1 MLKGHPGILGMLYF
15 TYLVPGR
22 TESLSGMLNSV
33 VVWVL
38 ECRESCH
45 AEAQCWREYSDAI
58 LKLKKKK
65 KSQNVFYVLKVKVL
79 IENWNKVPPPAVLH
93 SM

>member
-1 MLKGHPGILGMLYF
+1 MQKLSVGGSIQMLY
-15 TYLVPGR
+15 
-22 TESLSGMLNSV
+22 LS
-33 VVWVL
+33 
-38 ECRESCH
+38 
-45 AEAQCWREYSDAI
+45 
-58 LKLKKKK
+58 KKKK